1 MTTASTSASAPVST
15 SVPAR
20 VLQMTLLPVLFVI
33 VWQIW
38 ATYFASDP
46 RTPVPTRVA
55 ATFVDLVANGG
66 LVGALLQSLLRVVT
80 GFAVALVAGTTLGI
94 LMGSYPWVRNS
105 LDPIVEAFRPLAPM
119 AILPIILLWFGTGT
133 LSATAIV
140 TYAAFFPLLIN
151 VVHGVSRVDRKLVQA
166 ASTMG
171 VPRASIL
178 LRVVLPAALP
188 SILLGA
194 RLSMGIAW
202 TAIIAAELGVGA
214 KSGGGTSGGIG
225 QMMFVFY
232 SYSIDLNAIVV
243 CMIVV
248 GVVALLI
255 DRLFRIAERRLM
267 PWRQ

>member
-1 MTTASTSASAPVST
+1 MTTAATSVSTSA
-15 SVPAR
+15 PAR
-20 VLQMTLLPVLFVI
+20 LLQLTLLPVLLII
-33 VWQIW
+33 VWQLW
-38 ATYFASDP
+38 ATYLASDP
-46 RTPVPTRVA
+46 RTPMPTKVA
-55 ATFVDLVANGG
+55 TTFVELVTTGG
-66 LVGALLQSLLRVVT
+66 LVGALLQSLLRVIG
-80 GFAVALVAGTTLGI
+80 GFAIALVIGTTLGI

-133 LSATAIV
+133 LAATVIV

-151 VVHGVSRVDRKLVQA
+151 VVHSVSRVDRKLVLS

-178 LRVVLPAALP
+178 LRVILPAALP
-188 SILLGA
+188 GILLGA

-225 QMMFVFY
+225 QMMFIFY
-232 SYSIDLNAIVV
+232 SYSVDLNAIVV

-248 GVVALLI
+248 GIVALFI
-255 DRLFRIAERRLM
+255 DRLFRVTERKLM

>member
-1 MTTASTSASAPVST
+1 MTTATTPVRASAGASAPT
-15 SVPAR
+15 R
-20 VLQMTLLPVLFVI
+20 LLQMTLLPVLFII
-33 VWQIW
+33 VWQLW
-38 ATYFASDP
+38 ATYLASDP

-55 ATFVDLVANGG
+55 ATFVELVATGG
-66 LVGALLQSLLRVVT
+66 LVGALLQSLLRVVV
-80 GFAVALVAGTTLGI
+80 GFVIALVLGTTLGI

-133 LSATAIV
+133 LAATAIV

-151 VVHGVSRVDRKLVQA
+151 VVHGVSRVDRKLVLA

-171 VPRASIL
+171 VPRMSIL

-225 QMMFVFY
+225 QMMFIFY
-232 SYSIDLNAIVV
+232 SYSVDLNAIVV

-255 DRLFRIAERRLM
+255 DRLFRIAERRLL